1 MLAQLV
7 DNVADPKALKHAAML
22 AAKGLA
28 DGTMK
33 VNREPK
39 GVQKL
44 LRRVLEE
51 TEFGRNFVF
60 KKAREMVMKQTK
72 GVYPAPL
79 KVCSPPPLPKNKSQP
94 MSRAIGTQLTHSLSD
109 CMCVCVSVCLCA
121 CVCRSLMSWRPAPST
136 GLDHRPATMPRQRCE
151 QDTHALDLLQP
162 FAAQHTRVRPA
173 ISQVP
178 CSLPLTPFLGDSSW
192 CCGFCC
198 RRLASLA

>member
-79 KVCSPPPLPKNKSQP
+79 KVCSLLPLPKKKQESAHVT
-94 MSRAIGTQLTHSLSD
+94 SHWYT
-109 CMCVCVSVCLCA
+109 
-121 CVCRSLMSWRPAPST
+121 
-136 GLDHRPATMPRQRCE
+136 
-151 QDTHALDLLQP
+151 THALP
-162 FAAQHTRVRPA
+162 V
-173 ISQVP
+173 
-178 CSLPLTPFLGDSSW
+178 
-192 CCGFCC
+192 
-198 RRLASLA
+198 